1 MTRSIIEKKHQLGG
15 GGGGGGG
22 NEINVKLKH
31 LGGLYTK
38 GANSVHELCNLL
50 SLHCQEG
57 QKYGRCGALPPHLY
71 WCVGSLRM
79 YTLLLVHTGM
89 WLAENMSWVC
99 MLMGSYSCVCWECTL
114 VLGGEKCYLVCWVS
128 NIEF

>member
-15 GGGGGGG
+15 GG
-22 NEINVKLKH
+22 NEINVKLKL

-57 QKYGRCGALPPHLY
+57 AKT
-71 WCVGSLRM
+71 W
-79 YTLLLVHTGM
+79 
-89 WLAENMSWVC
+89 
-99 MLMGSYSCVCWECTL
+99 
-114 VLGGEKCYLVCWVS
+114 
-128 NIEF
+128 

>member
-15 GGGGGGG
+15 GGGGGD
-22 NEINVKLKH
+22 EINVKLKL

-57 QKYGRCGALPPHLY
+57 AKT
-71 WCVGSLRM
+71 W
-79 YTLLLVHTGM
+79 
-89 WLAENMSWVC
+89 
-99 MLMGSYSCVCWECTL
+99 
-114 VLGGEKCYLVCWVS
+114 
-128 NIEF
+128 